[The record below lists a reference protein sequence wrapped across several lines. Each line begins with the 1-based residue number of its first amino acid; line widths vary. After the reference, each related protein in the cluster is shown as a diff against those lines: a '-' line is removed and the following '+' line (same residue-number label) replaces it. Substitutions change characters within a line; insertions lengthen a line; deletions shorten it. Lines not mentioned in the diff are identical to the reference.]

1 MIFSILIYGSPTNSL
16 SVESAYRFTKTAL
29 AAGHTIHRVFFY
41 GESVYAASSLSVTP
55 RDEVDCFQAWKE
67 LAEKHDLDVVVC
79 IAAALKRGVLDPPEA
94 KRHEKLAYN
103 LAPPFS
109 LSGLGQ
115 LTDAAL
121 TSDRL
126 ITFGSA

>member
-16 SVESAYRFTKTAL
+16 AVESAYRFTKTAL
-29 AAGHTIHRVFFY
+29 AAGHTIQRVFFY
-41 GESVYAASSLSVTP
+41 GESVYAASNLAVTP
-55 RDEVDCFQAWKE
+55 RDEIDYSQAWQT
-67 LAEKHDLDVVVC
+67 LAETYDLDIVVC
-79 IAAALKRGVLDPPEA
+79 IAAALKRGVLDSAEA
-94 KRHEKLAYN
+94 RRHEKSAHN
-103 LAPPFS
+103 LTPPFS